1 MARTGE
7 REAIFHAE
15 FRQDLRHWI
24 NTDHKVAIRAF
35 ELIETVLREP
45 FTGIGKPEPLKYV
58 LAGCWSRR
66 ITQEHRLVYRV
77 AEGRIDF
84 LQARYHY

>member
-1 MARTGE
+1 LARNSD
-7 REAIFHAE
+7 REAVFHPE
-15 FRQDLRHWI
+15 FRQDLRYWMEI
-24 NTDHKVAIRAF
+24 DRKTALRVF
-35 ELIETVLREP
+35 ELIEAVIREP

-77 AEGRIDF
+77 TQGRVDF